1 MPGAEGAGRGGGV
14 KKTGGFSLTELLV
27 VVALFS
33 VLASGIVLTIFSAQ
47 RSWTV
52 GSGETVMT
60 LELRRALDAMSRE
73 LVESQPA
80 QVQQPPANG
89 LWGNAIV
96 FRVPQDRNGDGSVL
110 DANGQIA
117 EWSNT
122 ITYQQG
128 GRSNACTRTQVN
140 DPGVLPRTILSTLAN
155 HVTDVRFR
163 RQAATADIVEIQMTT
178 STINEMG
185 QVFSRN
191 MATRVKLRN

>member
-1 MPGAEGAGRGGGV
+1 MNRRA
-14 KKTGGFSLTELLV
+14 GFSLAELMV

-33 VLASGIVLTIFSAQ
+33 VLAGAIVLTLFSAQ

-52 GSGETVMT
+52 GSGQTVLT
-60 LELRRALDAMSRE
+60 LELRRALDRMSRE

-80 QVQQPPANG
+80 QIQQPPANG
-89 LWGNAIV
+89 LWDNTIV

-110 DANGQIA
+110 DANGNIA

-122 ITYQQG
+122 ITYQFQPG
-128 GRSNACTRTQVN
+128 GRANNCARIEVN
-140 DPGVLPRTILSTLAN
+140 DPGVQPRTIVSTLAN

-163 RQAATADIVEIQMTT
+163 RQVATADVVEIQMTT

-191 MATRVKLRN
+191 MGTRVKLRN